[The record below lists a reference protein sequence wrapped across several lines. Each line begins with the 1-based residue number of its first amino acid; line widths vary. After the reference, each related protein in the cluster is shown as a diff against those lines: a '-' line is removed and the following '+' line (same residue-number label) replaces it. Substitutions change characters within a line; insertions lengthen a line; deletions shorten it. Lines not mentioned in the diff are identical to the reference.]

1 MNITHSE
8 RKRYDG
14 VGINGV
20 LAVKGAGDGW
30 TDKIEKEEIRPEEV
44 RFSFALATG
53 VEGLI
58 IFSWFLAL
66 LKSFIADPPQ
76 AL

>member
-8 RKRYDG
+8 RERYDG

-30 TDKIEKEEIRPEEV
+30 TDKIEKEEIRPEET
-44 RFSFALATG
+44 RFYLHWPLGWKDSSSSLGF
-53 VEGLI
+53 
-58 IFSWFLAL
+58 
-66 LKSFIADPPQ
+66 
-76 AL
+76 